1 MGDRSPSPGISAS
14 PTPRGAEECLV
25 DIERLIQEHAI
36 DTVKLG
42 AVDIDGIWRGKR
54 LPAEYF
60 LRDVWRHG
68 THICT
73 ILFGWDSQDILIPG
87 LEYTGWHT
95 GYPDLFLVPD
105 LTTFAVVPW
114 EEHTATVIADFVGT
128 DGEPVAISPRHV
140 LRTVIERAERLG
152 YSPKI
157 GYEFEFYLFNETME
171 SVREKRYADLRPLTP
186 GVHTYSLYR
195 GTTVE
200 PIMGEVRRAMARY
213 GVSVEAC
220 NTENGP
226 GQFEISLHYADAMRA
241 ADQAV
246 LYKAG
251 VKEIAAKH
259 GLLAS
264 FMAKY
269 HPEWSGSSGHI
280 HQSLG
285 TADTGNIFYSED
297 SPNRLSD
304 EARWYAGGL
313 LASMREFTPFLCP
326 AVNSYKRKIDKSW
339 ASTTATWGIDNRTTG
354 LRVVNW
360 TPQATRLEHRLPGA
374 DANPYIAVAATLAA
388 GLWGIENRVE
398 PPDLSTGD
406 AYELQGNGV
415 TVLPW
420 TLEEAV
426 GELER
431 GELARE
437 LLGREF
443 VEHFLATRRWELQC
457 ARTSVT
463 DWERAR
469 YLEMI

>member
-1 MGDRSPSPGISAS
+1 MGETPPSPSGSA
-14 PTPRGAEECLV
+14 TPILPDPAERLD

-36 DTVKLG
+36 DTVKIG

-73 ILFGWDSQDILIPG
+73 ILFGWDSQDALIPG
-87 LEYTGWHT
+87 LEYTGWQT

-105 LTTFAVVPW
+105 LSTFAVVPW
-114 EEHTATVIADFVGT
+114 EEHTAAVIADFVST
-128 DGEPVAISPRHV
+128 DGEPIAISPRHV
-140 LRTVIERAERLG
+140 LRGAIERAERLG
-152 YSPKI
+152 YSPRI
-157 GYEFEFYLFNETME
+157 GYEFEFYLFRETME
-171 SVREKRYADLRPLTP
+171 SVREKSFAGLTPLTP
-186 GVHTYSLYR
+186 GVHTYNLYR
-195 GTTVE
+195 GGVVE
-200 PIMGEVRRAMARY
+200 PVMGEVRRAMARY
-213 GVSVEAC
+213 GISIEAC
-220 NTENGP
+220 NTECGP
-226 GQFEISLHYADAMRA
+226 GQFEISLHYADAMGA
-241 ADQAV
+241 ADQAM

-280 HQSLG
+280 HQSLAG
-285 TADTGNIFYSED
+285 GDAENAFYSDD
-297 SPNRLSD
+297 SPDRLSD
-304 EARWYAGGL
+304 VARWYAGGI
-313 LASMREFTPFLCP
+313 LATMREFTAFLCP
-326 AVNSYKRKIDKSW
+326 TVNSYKRKVDESW

-374 DANPYIAVAATLAA
+374 DANPYIAVAASVAA
-388 GLWGIENRVE
+388 GIWGIENRIE
-398 PPDLSTGD
+398 PPDLCDGN
-406 AYELQGNGV
+406 AYALAGAGAA
-415 TVLPW
+415 VLPW

-426 GELER
+426 GELEH
-431 GELARE
+431 GDLARE

-443 VEHFLATRRWELQC
+443 VEHFLATRRWELTC
-457 ARTSVT
+457 ARTAVT

>member
-1 MGDRSPSPGISAS
+1 MGDRPLAFDSSTTQVSRDP
-14 PTPRGAEECLV
+14 EEQLV
-25 DIERLIQEHAI
+25 NVERLIQEHAI

-42 AVDIDGIWRGKR
+42 VVDIDGLWRGKR
-54 LPAEYF
+54 IPVEYF

-68 THICT
+68 THICN
-73 ILFGWDSQDILIPG
+73 ILFGWDINDDLIPG

-95 GYPDLFLVPD
+95 GFPDLFLVPD
-105 LTTFAVVPW
+105 LSTFAVVPW
-114 EEHTATVIADFVGT
+114 EEHTAAVIADFV
-128 DGEPVAISPRHV
+128 DGDGRPIGLSPRHV
-140 LRTVIERAERLG
+140 LRTVVERAASLG
-152 YSPKI
+152 YKPNI
-157 GYEFEFYLFNETME
+157 GYEFEFYVFRETVD
-171 SVREKRYADLRPLTP
+171 SVREKGFADLAPLTP
-186 GVHTYSLYR
+186 GIHTYNLYR
-195 GTTVE
+195 GTLAE
-200 PIMGEVRRAMARY
+200 PLIGDLRRSMAQY
-213 GVSVEAC
+213 GIPVEAC
-220 NTENGP
+220 NTEAGP
-226 GQFEISLHYADAMRA
+226 GQFEISLHYSDAMRA

-285 TADTGNIFYSED
+285 SADATNLFYSD
-297 SPNRLSD
+297 DAPDHLSD
-304 EARWYAGGL
+304 VARWYAAGQ
-313 LASMREFTPFLCP
+313 LATMREFTAFFCP
-326 AVNSYKRKIDKSW
+326 TVNSYKRKLEKTW

-354 LRVVNW
+354 LRVLSS
-360 TPQATRLEHRLPGA
+360 TPQAARLEHRLPGA
-374 DANPYIAVAATLAA
+374 DANPYIAVAASVAA
-388 GLWGIENRVE
+388 GLWGVENRVK
-398 PPDLSTGD
+398 PPALSSGD
-406 AYELQGNGV
+406 AYELAGAGV
-415 TVLPW
+415 IELPW

-426 GELER
+426 GELDR

-443 VEHFLATRRWELQC
+443 VEHFIATRRWELLC
-457 ARTSVT
+457 ARAAVT